1 MVGKLDFLIDQ
12 QSRYYK
18 IPNMAKLASFK
29 VKSKCAQVSKNGLAK
44 LFLKFFLAKVL

>member
-18 IPNMAKLASFK
+18 ILNMAKLASFK
-29 VKSKCAQVSKNGLAK
+29 VKFKRARVS
-44 LFLKFFLAKVL
+44 